1 MSMVKGIIPEV
12 IATLVFFALCVTV
25 IVLLLDWFL
34 YTETGF
40 AVRAT
45 GDNEYMIRSLGVN
58 TDNMKILGLAISNG
72 LVAFSGAL

>member
-40 AVRAT
+40 AVR
-45 GDNEYMIRSLGVN
+45 GNRG
-58 TDNMKILGLAISNG
+58 
-72 LVAFSGAL
+72 